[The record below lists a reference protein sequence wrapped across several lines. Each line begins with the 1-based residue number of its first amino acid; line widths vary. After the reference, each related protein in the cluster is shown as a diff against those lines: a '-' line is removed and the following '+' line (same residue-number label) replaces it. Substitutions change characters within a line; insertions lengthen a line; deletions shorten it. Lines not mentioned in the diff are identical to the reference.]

1 MLIRVMIR
9 RSALFARRLA
19 ALMLMLLVV
28 ACESDNDHF
37 CVRYQYVYNQLLDES
52 EDLPPYGEMKQQLLE
67 NMADP
72 KKEYE
77 QARFMLFVL
86 DDWYFEMIPVQEP
99 SRDFCIRMQRWQGY
113 PSS

>member
-19 ALMLMLLVV
+19 ALMLMLLVA
-28 ACESDNDHF
+28 ACESDNEHF
-37 CVRYQYVYNQLLDES
+37 CARYQLL
-52 EDLPPYGEMKQQLLE
+52 Q